1 MTLKTHPP
9 YDVVV
14 VGGGPAGIGAA
25 VAAARNGAKTL
36 IIEKAPFLG
45 GNLTLSLPML
55 TFFTLTGVQILN
67 GIPQEFFQRVQENG
81 GSAGHIDTKGSFMR
95 TYSLID
101 AEIVKYVAQEMV
113 LEAGANM
120 LLHAFVT
127 ETIMDGDKVAGVVI
141 QGKGGQEVMSA
152 QTVIDCSG
160 DADVAAS
167 AGVPFQK
174 GRESDG
180 QMQAVTLMFR
190 LAHVDMDALPEYFTD
205 GLTFAVKP
213 GGTKPS
219 FLRGVTRFD
228 RWEETVRQEGLWQNP
243 RHAIFTSSIRDGE
256 FAANTTRILDIDAT
270 DTWDLA
276 RAEVEGRR
284 QVMAIHRFFKKHV
297 PGFEKSALINTGPF
311 IGVRETRRIEGE
323 YKMTRADV
331 IEGREFPDNIARGAF
346 PIDIHVPDG
355 SGIAQEFVKG
365 GGSYGIPYRSLV
377 PKRVEQLL
385 VAGRCHSA
393 THEGAGSTREMGQC
407 MAMGQAAGTAA
418 ALALRAGIP
427 PRQLEIEQ
435 LRETLRNQAVVL
447 EEEDSPLRLE
457 PLPVEK
463 IKAGDRLL

>member
-1 MTLKTHPP
+1 
-9 YDVVV
+9 
-14 VGGGPAGIGAA
+14 
-25 VAAARNGAKTL
+25 
-36 IIEKAPFLG
+36 
-45 GNLTLSLPML
+45 
-55 TFFTLTGVQILN
+55 
-67 GIPQEFFQRVQENG
+67 
-81 GSAGHIDTKGSFMR
+81 
-95 TYSLID
+95 LID

-120 LLHAFVT
+120 LLHAIVT

-141 QGKGGQEVMSA
+141 QGKGGQEVIPA
-152 QTVIDCSG
+152 RTVIDCSG

-180 QMQAVTLMFR
+180 EMQAVTLMFR

-213 GGTKPS
+213 GGTKPT
-219 FLRGVTRFD
+219 FLRGITRFD
-228 RWEETVRQEGLWQNP
+228 RWEEVVREEGLWQNP

-256 FAANTTRILDIDAT
+256 FAANTTRILGIDAT

-276 RAEVEGRR
+276 RAEIEGRR
-284 QVMAIHRFFKKHV
+284 QVMAIHQFFKKYV

-323 YKMTRADV
+323 YKMTREDV

-377 PKRVEQLL
+377 PRVVEQLL

-393 THEGAGSTREMGQC
+393 THEGVGSTREMGQC

-418 ALALRAGIP
+418 ALALRAGVP

-435 LRETLRNQAVVL
+435 LRETLRHQDVVL

-463 IKAGDRLL
+463 IKEGDRLL